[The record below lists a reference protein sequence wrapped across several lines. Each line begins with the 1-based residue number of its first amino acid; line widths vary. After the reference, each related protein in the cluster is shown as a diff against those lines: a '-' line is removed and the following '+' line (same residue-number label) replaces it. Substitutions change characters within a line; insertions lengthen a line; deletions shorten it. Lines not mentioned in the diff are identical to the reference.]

1 MARQWLFVRLYG
13 AAGAATSLPPVLP
26 RLARYLR
33 SAAPGACFFF
43 SRADGPAGPAVD
55 AWVDCDPRARP
66 EVVELLRARTG
77 PPWRLAVRQD
87 VRRTADQALES
98 GRDVTDE
105 LAAVSTAFALAVL
118 PEGAPDPEEAFRLGV
133 THLRDLVGLLPE
145 DAGPGFLFQCWQLW
159 SAALPPRR
167 REELAVEADVRA
179 ATVPHPRSEA
189 RHAYLEGTRQVLRR
203 GPAGGLPEPYL
214 LLHHAGATH
223 DRLGIPPAWGAA
235 AALTVRN
242 ELTARPARLPAT
254 ASGGRI

>member
-1 MARQWLFVRLYG
+1 MP
-13 AAGAATSLPPVLP
+13 TPLPPVLP
-26 RLARYLR
+26 RLARHLR
-33 SAAPGACFFF
+33 SADPGACFFF

-55 AWVDCDPRARP
+55 VWVDCAPRVRP
-66 EVVELLRARTG
+66 GVVELLRARTG

-87 VRRTADQALES
+87 VRRIADRRHES
-98 GRDVTDE
+98 GREVTDE

-118 PEGAPDPEEAFRLGV
+118 PEGVPDAEDAFRLGV

-145 DAGPGFLFQCWQLW
+145 GAGPGFLFQCWQLW

-189 RHAYLEGTRQVLRR
+189 RQTYLERTRHVLRQ

-223 DRLGIPPAWGAA
+223 DRLGIPPARSAA

-242 ELTARPARLPAT
+242 ELTERPAQLPAT
-254 ASGGRI
+254 ASGGRV